1 MLSIWKKV
9 FLNNLG
15 LLFSAREIVLN
26 SFKSNLLL
34 IKNLDEIPTQ
44 DPPAEPEVA
53 TKPTKAQ
60 INKTF

>member
-1 MLSIWKKV
+1 M

-15 LLFSAREIVLN
+15 LLFSAREVVLN
-26 SFKSNLLL
+26 SFESNLFP

-44 DPPAEPEVA
+44 DPAAEPEVA